1 MAFPNGRNRHAN
13 KYNFERVGSG
23 KSGMIEELWSTASR
37 SGAPPYRKDVELL
50 ERVQRR
56 ATKMVRRLEHLP
68 CGDRLRELGLF
79 SLEKRRLWGD
89 LIAAFQYLKGD
100 YKQERN
106 QPFTRVVSDRTRG
119 NCFKLKEGRFR
130 LDVTGKLF
138 TQRLVRCWHSCP
150 ERLWMPHPWRCS
162 RPSWMGPWAT
172 LSSTKSGGFWPCLW
186 QED

>member
-1 MAFPNGRNRHAN
+1 MC
-13 KYNFERVGSG
+13 RVYG
-23 KSGMIEELWSTASR
+23 KENSVVLKMFNILWW
-37 SGAPPYRKDVELL
+37 
-50 ERVQRR
+50 
-56 ATKMVRRLEHLP
+56 
-68 CGDRLRELGLF
+68 GLF
-79 SLEKRRLWGD
+79 SLEKRRLQGD
-89 LIAAFQYLKGD
+89 LIAAFQYLKED
-100 YKQERN
+100 YKWEGN
-106 QPFTRVVSDRTRG
+106 QLFTQIDSDRTRG

-186 QED
+186 QEDWNLVILEVPSNPSHSVKQDLMRGCSSVSYASLSTYLWIM